1 MIIDTSNALAAPG
14 SSRGYACL
22 SVALRSIAGS
32 AAAPWPGDGRTSG
45 AAGVPRRP
53 LPRAFVPLSADSG
66 SAPKLPAPGAPA
78 LRSSSRRWL
87 AGARRV
93 RSGPARRW
101 GETPVGGRRGP
112 RPRPSR
118 AGGCLRV
125 GTARYRAV
133 AAARARRA
141 CRGRGSS
148 PSPPPFLSRLSP
160 TTRRPPS
167 ARRRVGWGG
176 ARSRPVRGVPSRAA
190 APRLSPPRSR
200 QAVPPGRP
208 PGRRPRPSPPGGR
221 LRARL
226 RTRFFGPFSGLGLP
240 WVLPSATRAPA
251 SGAPSPRGGGRPSAG
266 GAEKSPRRRRRRR
279 GTSGL
284 ATSDQTWR
292 PAEFKHISQRR
303 KRN

>member
-148 PSPPPFLSRLSP
+148 PSPPPLPLPSLP
-160 TTRRPPS
+160 DDPPPPERPP
-167 ARRRVGWGG
+167 AGGGGGG
-176 ARSRPVRGVPSRAA
+176 ARSRPGRGVPCPVPRLLASPPPLPPGGAARAPARPSSPAVAPGGPSPGASPDALFSGRSPGWGFLRFSLGDPRPGVRRALPARRRAAVGGRRREKPAAAA
-190 APRLSPPRSR
+190 APPRHLW
-200 QAVPPGRP
+200 ACD
-208 PGRRPRPSPPGGR
+208 
-221 LRARL
+221 LR
-226 RTRFFGPFSGLGLP
+226 SD
-240 WVLPSATRAPA
+240 VATR
-251 SGAPSPRGGGRPSAG
+251 
-266 GAEKSPRRRRRRR
+266 
-279 GTSGL
+279 
-284 ATSDQTWR
+284 
-292 PAEFKHISQRR
+292 
-303 KRN
+303 